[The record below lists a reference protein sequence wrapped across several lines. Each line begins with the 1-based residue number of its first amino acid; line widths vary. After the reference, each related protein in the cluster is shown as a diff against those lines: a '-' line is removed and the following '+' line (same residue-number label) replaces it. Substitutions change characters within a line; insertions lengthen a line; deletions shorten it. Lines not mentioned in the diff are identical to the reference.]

1 MKRRLVGRDGGQRG
15 LVEAR
20 VGLEVWVVVR
30 SGRGFCGIVVL
41 GGVLGFDRVG
51 WLLVCVGVS

>member
-1 MKRRLVGRDGGQRG
+1 VGRDGGQRG